1 MRYEITGDQLPVV
14 VCQLQPD
21 ESMITEKG
29 AMSWMSSN
37 MRMRTQATGGVG
49 KAVGRLFSG
58 ESMFQNKYTAG
69 GSEGLIAFASSFPGE
84 IRAIQITPDHPIVAQ
99 KTAFLAAEEGVEL
112 SIFFRK
118 KLGAGL
124 FGGEGFIMQKLSGN
138 GTAFVEIDG
147 SVVEYDL
154 LPGQTML
161 IDTGYLAMM
170 EETVSMDI
178 EMVHGA
184 KNVFLG
190 GEGLFNTRV
199 TGPGKVWIQ
208 TMPISKI
215 LNILGGAFNR

>member
-1 MRYEITGDQLPVV
+1 MRYEITGDQFPVV
-14 VCQLQPD
+14 VCHLQPE

-58 ESMFQNKYTAG
+58 ESMFQNKYTAE

-215 LNILGGAFNR
+215 LNILGGALNR